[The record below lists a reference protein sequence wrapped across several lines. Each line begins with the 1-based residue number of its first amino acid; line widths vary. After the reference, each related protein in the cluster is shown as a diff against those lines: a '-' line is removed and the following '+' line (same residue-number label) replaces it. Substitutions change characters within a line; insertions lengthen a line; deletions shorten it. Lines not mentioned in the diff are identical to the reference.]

1 MNVRFFKQRPVQI
14 QRFTT
19 KAKVKNMALKGNLRD
34 FSTTQLLNLINL
46 ARKTGALTIKAQGTS
61 ARLFFKEGKLIHASL
76 GDRDGH
82 LANMLLKA
90 GKLSAEQSKTIQ
102 AHSEIDSDKELGLL
116 LINAGYVSQNDI
128 VQSVK
133 VYILDVVYTLFT
145 WVEGL
150 FYFEPN
156 LLPSEDKIT
165 VPINLENII
174 LEGSRRLKEWERLQ
188 DELPDLNRALRFTD
202 RPDTKL
208 RDINLSVEEWRVIS
222 FINPRNT
229 IKQIAQSNNMNDF
242 QIRKIVYGMLQAGL
256 VELVTPAGAE
266 VRPAM
271 LPGRPRT
278 AEPPPAVKRGVILR
292 LIDRI
297 KKI

>member
-1 MNVRFFKQRPVQI
+1 
-14 QRFTT
+14 
-19 KAKVKNMALKGNLRD
+19 MALKGNLRD

-46 ARKTGALTIKAQGTS
+46 ARKTGALTIEAQGTS

-82 LANMLLKA
+82 LAHMLLKT
-90 GKLSAEQSKTIQ
+90 GKLSPEQSRVIQ
-102 AHSEIDSDKELGLL
+102 AHSKIGSDKELGLL
-116 LINAGYVSQNDI
+116 LINAGYVTQNDI

-165 VPINLENII
+165 VPINLENVIM
-174 LEGSRRLKEWERLQ
+174 EGSRRLREWERLQ
-188 DELPDLNRALRFTD
+188 DELPDLNRALKFTD
-202 RPDTKL
+202 RPDAKL

-222 FINPRNT
+222 FISPRNT
-229 IKQIAQSNNMNDF
+229 IKQIAQSNNMDDF

-256 VELVTPAGAE
+256 VELVTAE
-266 VRPAM
+266 GGEVKPAM
-271 LPGRPRT
+271 PPGRPRPV
-278 AEPPPAVKRGVILR
+278 EPPPAVKRGVILR

>member
-1 MNVRFFKQRPVQI
+1 
-14 QRFTT
+14 
-19 KAKVKNMALKGNLRD
+19 MALKGNLRD

-46 ARKTGALTIKAQGTS
+46 ARKTGALTIESQGTS
-61 ARLFFKEGKLIHASL
+61 AKLFFKEGKLIHASL
-76 GDRDGH
+76 GDQDGH
-82 LANMLLKA
+82 LANLLVKA
-90 GKLSAEQSKTIQ
+90 GKLSPEQSRVIQ
-102 AHSEIDSDKELGLL
+102 AHSEIGSDKELGLL
-116 LINAGYVSQNDI
+116 LINAGYVTQNDI

-133 VYILDVVYTLFT
+133 VHILDVVYTLFT

-174 LEGSRRLKEWERLQ
+174 MEGSRRLKEWERLQ
-188 DELPDLNRALRFTD
+188 DEIPDLNRALKFTD
-202 RPDTKL
+202 RPDAKL

-229 IKQIAQSNNMNDF
+229 IKQIAQSNNMDDF

-256 VELVTPAGAE
+256 VELVTPEGGE
-266 VRPAM
+266 VKPAM
-271 LPGRPRT
+271 PPGHPRPV
-278 AEPPPAVKRGVILR
+278 ESPPAVKRGVILR

>member
-1 MNVRFFKQRPVQI
+1 
-14 QRFTT
+14 
-19 KAKVKNMALKGNLRD
+19 MALKGNLRD

-46 ARKTGALTIKAQGTS
+46 ARKTGVLTIEAQGSS

-76 GDRDGH
+76 GDQYGH

-90 GKLSAEQSKTIQ
+90 GKLSAEQSKAIQ
-102 AHSEIDSDKELGLL
+102 THSEADSDKELGLL
-116 LINAGYVSQNDI
+116 LINAGYVTQNDI

-133 VYILDVVYTLFT
+133 TYILDVVYTLFT

-174 LEGSRRLKEWERLQ
+174 MEGSRRLKEWERLQ
-188 DELPDLNRALRFTD
+188 DELPDLNRALKFTD

-229 IKQIAQSNNMNDF
+229 IKQIAQSNNMDDF

-256 VELVTPAGAE
+256 VELVTPEGVE
-266 VRPAM
+266 VRPGM
-271 LPGRPRT
+271 PPGRLRT
-278 AEPPPAVKRGVILR
+278 AAPPPAVKRGVILR

>member
-1 MNVRFFKQRPVQI
+1 
-14 QRFTT
+14 
-19 KAKVKNMALKGNLRD
+19 MALKGNLRD

-46 ARKTGALTIKAQGTS
+46 ARKTGALTIEAQGTS

-90 GKLSAEQSKTIQ
+90 GKLSAEQSRAIQ

-116 LINAGYVSQNDI
+116 LINAGYVTQSDI

-133 VYILDVVYTLFT
+133 AYILDVVYTLFT
-145 WVEGL
+145 CVEGL

-156 LLPSEDKIT
+156 LLPTEDKIT

-174 LEGSRRLKEWERLQ
+174 MEGSRRLKEWERLQ
-188 DELPDLNRALRFTD
+188 DELPDLNRALRFTE

-229 IKQIAQSNNMNDF
+229 IKQIAQSNNMDDF

-256 VELVTPAGAE
+256 VELVTPEGVE
-266 VRPAM
+266 VKPAM

>member
-1 MNVRFFKQRPVQI
+1 
-14 QRFTT
+14 
-19 KAKVKNMALKGNLRD
+19 MALKGNLRD

-46 ARKTGALTIKAQGTS
+46 ARKTGALTIEAQGTS
-61 ARLFFKEGKLIHASL
+61 AKLFFREGKLIHASL
-76 GDRDGH
+76 GDQNGH

-90 GKLSAEQSKTIQ
+90 GKLSAGQSEAIQ
-102 AHSEIDSDKELGLL
+102 THSEGGSDKELGLL
-116 LINAGYVSQNDI
+116 LINAGYVTQNDI
-128 VQSVK
+128 VRSVK
-133 VYILDVVYTLFT
+133 AYILDVVYTLFT
-145 WVEGL
+145 WADGL

-156 LLPSEDKIT
+156 LLPAEDKIT

-229 IKQIAQSNNMNDF
+229 IKQIAQSNNMDDF

-256 VELVTPAGAE
+256 VELVTPEGGE
-266 VRPAM
+266 VKLGVPS
-271 LPGRPRT
+271 GRPRIT
-278 AEPPPAVKRGVILR
+278 APPPAVKRGVILR

>member
-1 MNVRFFKQRPVQI
+1 
-14 QRFTT
+14 
-19 KAKVKNMALKGNLRD
+19 MALKGNLRD

-46 ARKTGALTIKAQGTS
+46 ARKTGALTIEAQRTS
-61 ARLFFKEGKLIHASL
+61 ARLFFREGKLIHAAL
-76 GDRDGH
+76 GGQDGH

-90 GKLSAEQSKTIQ
+90 GKLSADQSRAIQ
-102 AHSEIDSDKELGLL
+102 THSEVDSDKELGLL
-116 LINAGYVSQNDI
+116 LINAGYVTQNDI

-133 VYILDVVYTLFT
+133 AYILDVVYTLFT

-156 LLPSEDKIT
+156 LLPEEDKIT

-174 LEGSRRLKEWERLQ
+174 MEGSRRLKEWERLQ

-229 IKQIAQSNNMNDF
+229 IKQIAQSNNMSDF

-256 VELVTPAGAE
+256 VELVTPEGVE

-271 LPGRPRT
+271 LPGRPR
-278 AEPPPAVKRGVILR
+278 AVEPPPAVKRGVILR

>member
-1 MNVRFFKQRPVQI
+1 
-14 QRFTT
+14 
-19 KAKVKNMALKGNLRD
+19 MALKGNLRD

-46 ARKTGALTIKAQGTS
+46 ARKTGTLTIEAQGAS
-61 ARLFFKEGKLIHASL
+61 ARLFFREGKLIHASL
-76 GDRDGH
+76 GDQDGH
-82 LANMLLKA
+82 LANVLFKA
-90 GKLSAEQSKTIQ
+90 GKLSAEQSRAIRS
-102 AHSEIDSDKELGLL
+102 HSEIDSAKELGLL
-116 LINAGYVSQNDI
+116 LIHAGYVTQNDI

-133 VYILDVVYTLFT
+133 AYILDVVYTLFA

-156 LLPSEDKIT
+156 LLPPEDKIT
-165 VPINLENII
+165 VPIKLENII
-174 LEGSRRLKEWERLQ
+174 MEGSRRLKEWERLQ

-202 RPDTKL
+202 RPDTSL

-229 IKQIAQSNNMNDF
+229 IKQIAQSNSMDDF

-256 VELVTPAGAE
+256 VELVTPEGVEAK
-266 VRPAM
+266 PAM
-271 LPGRPRT
+271 LPGRPKT

>member
-1 MNVRFFKQRPVQI
+1 
-14 QRFTT
+14 
-19 KAKVKNMALKGNLRD
+19 MALKGNLRD

-46 ARKTGALTIKAQGTS
+46 ARKTGVLTIKAQGTS
-61 ARLFFKEGKLIHASL
+61 ARLFFREGKLIHASL
-76 GDRDGH
+76 GDQDGH

-90 GKLSAEQSKTIQ
+90 GKLSSEQSRTIR
-102 AHSEIDSDKELGLL
+102 AHSEIDSAKELGLL
-116 LINAGYVSQNDI
+116 LINAGYVTQSDI

-133 VYILDVVYTLFT
+133 AYILDVVYMLFA

-174 LEGSRRLKEWERLQ
+174 MEGSRRLKERERLQ
-188 DELPDLNRALRFTD
+188 GELPNLNRALKFTD
-202 RPDTKL
+202 RPDTRL

-229 IKQIAQSNNMNDF
+229 IKQIAQSNNMDDF

-256 VELVTPAGAE
+256 VELVTPEGVE

-271 LPGRPRT
+271 LPGRPKT
-278 AEPPPAVKRGVILR
+278 VEPPPAVKRGVILR

>member
-1 MNVRFFKQRPVQI
+1 
-14 QRFTT
+14 
-19 KAKVKNMALKGNLRD
+19 MALKGNLRD

-46 ARKTGALTIKAQGTS
+46 ARKTGVLTIEAQGTS
-61 ARLFFKEGKLIHASL
+61 ARLFFREGKLIHASL
-76 GDRDGH
+76 SDQDRH

-90 GKLSAEQSKTIQ
+90 GKLSSEQSRTIR
-102 AHSEIDSDKELGLL
+102 AHSEIDSAKELGLL
-116 LINAGYVSQNDI
+116 LIHAGYVTQNDI

-133 VYILDVVYTLFT
+133 AYILDVAYALFA
-145 WVEGL
+145 WVEDL
-150 FYFEPN
+150 FYFESS

-174 LEGSRRLKEWERLQ
+174 MEGSRRLKEWERLQ

-229 IKQIAQSNNMNDF
+229 IKQIAQSNNMDDF

-256 VELVTPAGAE
+256 VELVIPEGVE
-266 VRPAM
+266 VRPGM
-271 LPGRPRT
+271 PPGRPRT
-278 AEPPPAVKRGVILR
+278 TAPPPAVKRGVILR

>member
-1 MNVRFFKQRPVQI
+1 
-14 QRFTT
+14 
-19 KAKVKNMALKGNLRD
+19 MALKGNLRD

-46 ARKTGALTIKAQGTS
+46 ARKTGALTLEAQGTS
-61 ARLFFKEGKLIHASL
+61 ARLFFREGKLIHASL

-82 LANMLLKA
+82 LANMLFKA
-90 GKLSAEQSKTIQ
+90 GKLSAEQSRTIQ
-102 AHSEIDSDKELGLL
+102 VHSEVDSDKELGLL
-116 LINAGYVSQNDI
+116 LINAGYVTQSDI

-133 VYILDVVYTLFT
+133 AYILDVVYTLFT

-156 LLPSEDKIT
+156 ILPTEDKIT

-174 LEGSRRLKEWERLQ
+174 MEGSRRLKEWERLQ

-229 IKQIAQSNNMNDF
+229 IKQIAQSNNMDDF

-256 VELVTPAGAE
+256 VELVIPEGGE
-266 VRPAM
+266 IRPGM
-271 LPGRPRT
+271 PPGRPRT

>member
-1 MNVRFFKQRPVQI
+1 
-14 QRFTT
+14 
-19 KAKVKNMALKGNLRD
+19 MALKGNLRD

-46 ARKTGALTIKAQGTS
+46 ARKTGALTIEAQGTS
-61 ARLFFKEGKLIHASL
+61 ARLFFREGKLIHASL
-76 GDRDGH
+76 GDQDGH

-90 GKLSAEQSKTIQ
+90 GKLSAEQSRAIQ
-102 AHSEIDSDKELGLL
+102 AHSEVDSDKELGLL
-116 LINAGYVSQNDI
+116 LINAGYVTQNDI

-133 VYILDVVYTLFT
+133 AYILDVVYTLFT

-174 LEGSRRLKEWERLQ
+174 MEGSRRLKEWERLQ

-229 IKQIAQSNNMNDF
+229 IKQIAQSNNMDDF

-256 VELVTPAGAE
+256 VELVTPEGAE

-271 LPGRPRT
+271 PPGRPRT

>member
-1 MNVRFFKQRPVQI
+1 
-14 QRFTT
+14 
-19 KAKVKNMALKGNLRD
+19 MALKGNLRD

-46 ARKTGALTIKAQGTS
+46 ARKTGALTLEAQGTS
-61 ARLFFKEGKLIHASL
+61 ARLFFREGKLIHASL

-82 LANMLLKA
+82 LANMLFKA
-90 GKLSAEQSKTIQ
+90 GKLSAEQSRTIQ
-102 AHSEIDSDKELGLL
+102 VHSEVDSDKELGLL
-116 LINAGYVSQNDI
+116 LINAGYVTQNDI

-133 VYILDVVYTLFT
+133 AYILDVVYTLFT

-156 LLPSEDKIT
+156 ILPTEDKIT

-174 LEGSRRLKEWERLQ
+174 MEGSRRLKEWERLQ

-229 IKQIAQSNNMNDF
+229 INLTTWTISKFGKSSM
-242 QIRKIVYGMLQAGL
+242 VCS
-256 VELVTPAGAE
+256 
-266 VRPAM
+266 
-271 LPGRPRT
+271 
-278 AEPPPAVKRGVILR
+278 R
-292 LIDRI
+292 LAWWNW
-297 KKI
+297 

>member
-1 MNVRFFKQRPVQI
+1 
-14 QRFTT
+14 
-19 KAKVKNMALKGNLRD
+19 MALKGNLRD

-46 ARKTGALTIKAQGTS
+46 ARKTGALTIEAQGTS

-90 GKLSAEQSKTIQ
+90 GKLSAEQSRAIQ
-102 AHSEIDSDKELGLL
+102 THSEIDSDKELGLL
-116 LINAGYVSQNDI
+116 LINAGYVTQNDI

-133 VYILDVVYTLFT
+133 TYILDVVYTLFT
-145 WVEGL
+145 WIEGL

-156 LLPSEDKIT
+156 LLPPEAKIT

-174 LEGSRRLKEWERLQ
+174 MEGSRRLKEWERLQ

-229 IKQIAQSNNMNDF
+229 IKQIAQSNNMDDF

-256 VELVTPAGAE
+256 VELVRPEGVE
-266 VRPAM
+266 IRPAIP
-271 LPGRPRT
+271 PGYPRT

>member
-1 MNVRFFKQRPVQI
+1 
-14 QRFTT
+14 
-19 KAKVKNMALKGNLRD
+19 
-34 FSTTQLLNLINL
+34 
-46 ARKTGALTIKAQGTS
+46 
-61 ARLFFKEGKLIHASL
+61 
-76 GDRDGH
+76 
-82 LANMLLKA
+82 MLLKA
-90 GKLSAEQSKTIQ
+90 GKLSAEQSRAIR
-102 AHSEIDSDKELGLL
+102 AHSEVDSDKELGLL
-116 LINAGYVSQNDI
+116 LINAGYVTQNDI

-133 VYILDVVYTLFT
+133 AYILDVVYTLFT

-174 LEGSRRLKEWERLQ
+174 MEGSRRLKEWERLQ

-229 IKQIAQSNNMNDF
+229 IKQIAQSNNMDDF

-256 VELVTPAGAE
+256 VELVRPEGVE